1 MFIKYQYFIVSK
13 VVITRSYDFFS
24 RFQPF
29 KDFVEL
35 RILTSYAY
43 FTFNSFSAF
52 RRHDIYPFAC
62 SLLVEC
68 AAMDKYRFFR
78 LSKLQIQVIGLAGP
92 DVVWL
97 LAAEP
102 EVCLELAVTYLRV
115 YFAYDGVEGLVL
127 PFECS
132 TQTC

>member
-1 MFIKYQYFIVSK
+1 MLVSCLPCHAGYLLNLLCFRLLCETRRLEHQHLVVSK
-13 VVITRSYDFFS
+13 IVIARSYDFFS

-43 FTFNSFSAF
+43 LTFNSFSAF

-78 LSKLQIQVIGLAGP
+78 LSKLQIQVIGLAGT
-92 DVVWL
+92 DV
-97 LAAEP
+97 
-102 EVCLELAVTYLRV
+102 
-115 YFAYDGVEGLVL
+115 
-127 PFECS
+127 
-132 TQTC
+132 